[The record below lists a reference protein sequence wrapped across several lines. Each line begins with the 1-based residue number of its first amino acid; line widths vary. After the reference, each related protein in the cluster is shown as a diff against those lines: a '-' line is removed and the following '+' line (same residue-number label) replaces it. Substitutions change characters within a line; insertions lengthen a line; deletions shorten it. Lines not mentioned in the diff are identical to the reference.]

1 MRSVLWLILVTPTL
15 SATTQLG
22 KRTRRT
28 DLSLQRPPQSK
39 SANTTHSKTNKGLP
53 DWKCLMTTRHI
64 AELTDQLN
72 SHAVPV
78 FLLTLTC
85 IFVLDFKKIKT
96 SKTFVLL
103 KISVSIGFS
112 SGSGPGTK
120 FLYFQMELC
129 EGDTLRAWIDKRNSS
144 NEHFLE
150 RRADAAQISRQVL
163 TAVAYIHSEGLIH
176 RDLKVSTSLKWA
188 YIRLGQNSE
197 LKGSWIDN
205 INVDI

>member
-1 MRSVLWLILVTPTL
+1 M
-15 SATTQLG
+15 
-22 KRTRRT
+22 
-28 DLSLQRPPQSK
+28 SLQRPPQSN
-39 SANTTHSKTNKGLP
+39 SANTTRSKTNKGLP

-72 SHAVPV
+72 SHAVPI

-85 IFVLDFKKIKT
+85 IFVLDFKNKTKKT

-103 KISVSIGFS
+103 KISVSIDFS
-112 SGSGPGTK
+112 SSSGPGTK

-129 EGDTLRAWIDKRNSS
+129 EGDTLRAWIEKRNSS

-150 RRADAAQISRQVL
+150 RRADATQISRQVL
-163 TAVAYIHSEGLIH
+163 TAVEYIHSKGLIH

-197 LKGSWIDN
+197 LKGSWIEN